1 MKKIVVALVSLLVVF
16 SMLAACAPAAT
27 PTAEPAAPVEP
38 TAVPEVAEEESAPAE
53 VTEAPVVTAPAELKT
68 IKVCVAWN
76 EKVHSLIQAW
86 QDYMQKYAETYGPEN
101 GYTFE
106 WIINVANGDATQQ
119 ANNIQDCINQK
130 VDVIVARAQDTGTI
144 GASIE
149 AAKAANIP
157 FITLDRT
164 STSGDPT
171 THVGEDSYLQAQTT
185 AKAFAELLQANGVE
199 GKCIELQGDLLDSN
213 AVARHNAWTDVEN
226 ETKAWTTI
234 AAVPTEWKA
243 EKFYSGAL
251 NALQAHPE
259 ANCMYVA
266 SDFAFSSVENALQ
279 AVGKLAPT
287 GDPNHIWVA
296 AEDVNPQ
303 GYEAMLKNYI
313 DLGTTW
319 EAWDVAVKLDEVI
332 VQIAN
337 GETVDALSLI
347 AGRLATP
354 ETVDSLPYLYAKEYT
369 D

>member
-1 MKKIVVALVSLLVVF
+1 MKKLFVFVSLLVVL

-27 PTAEPAAPVEP
+27 PTAAPAA
-38 TAVPEVAEEESAPAE
+38 TDAPAA
-53 VTEAPVVTAPAELKT
+53 VATTAPAEATSAPAATGDLKT
-68 IKVCVAWN
+68 VKVCVSWN

-86 QDYMQKYAETYGPEN
+86 QDYFQAYGETYGPEN
-101 GYTFE
+101 GVKFE

-130 VDVIVARAQDTGTI
+130 VDVIVARAQDAGTI

-171 THVGEDSYLQAQTT
+171 THVGEDSYLQAETT
-185 AKAFAELLQANGVE
+185 ATAFAQLLKDNNVE
-199 GKCIELQGDLLDSN
+199 GKCIEVQGDLLDSN
-213 AVARHNAWTDVEN
+213 AVARHNAWKDVEAK
-226 ETKAWTTI
+226 TGAWTTI
-234 AAVPTEWKA
+234 AEVPTEWKA
-243 EKFYSGAL
+243 EKFYSGTL

-259 ANCMYVA
+259 ANCLYVA

-287 GDPNHIWVA
+287 GDANHIWVA

-303 GYEAMLKNYI
+303 GYEAMLKKFI
-313 DLGTTW
+313 DVGTTW
-319 EAWDVAVKLDEVI
+319 EAYDVSVKLVETI
-332 VQIAN
+332 VKIVK
-337 GETVDALSLI
+337 GETVDAKSLI

-354 ETVDSLPYLYAKEYT
+354 ATVDSLEHLYAKEYK